1 MSLKTTLGTGTFSSQ
16 SDKLYD
22 TLFPNCPAITI
33 TTTLIKVGWS
43 LSSHQDTGPLDLAG
57 EMPCNMDQTEKQK
70 AHTVSLATFVEDG
83 QQSELSSVQ
92 GFAERSP
99 ARKDI

>member
-1 MSLKTTLGTGTFSSQ
+1 
-16 SDKLYD
+16 
-22 TLFPNCPAITI
+22 
-33 TTTLIKVGWS
+33 
-43 LSSHQDTGPLDLAG
+43 
-57 EMPCNMDQTEKQK
+57 MDQTEKQK